1 MKSKNKFK
9 QENNK
14 SEIFEYINLSN
25 WKNNYIM
32 SSAEL
37 QRMNNRR
44 NDEGNPI
51 TNVRTRTYVLVVIFL
66 LLDFVEPA

>member
-1 MKSKNKFK
+1 
-9 QENNK
+9 
-14 SEIFEYINLSN
+14 
-25 WKNNYIM
+25 M

-37 QRMNNRR
+37 QRINNRR